1 MLSTKL
7 RTHTCGELTKKNLD
21 SEVCLCG
28 WVSTRRD
35 HGGIIFIDLRDRY
48 GITQIVFD
56 PDVSKE
62 ALKTAESLR
71 REDVIRIKGTVK
83 PRKEGMR
90 NPNLKTGEIEVF
102 IDEIDIL
109 NKSETPPIEIEDRVE
124 LNEDIRLKYRYLDLR
139 RPMMQQHMMKKH
151 IAMQAA
157 RNFFCENDFIE
168 IQTPLLVKSTPEGA
182 RDYVVPS
189 RVNPGKFYALPQ
201 SPQLYKQLLMVA
213 GFDRYFQFP
222 ICLRDEDL
230 RHDRQPEFTQID
242 VEMSFVEEDDIFEV
256 VEGCIKRIMK
266 ETTKTDI
273 NTPFKRITYKESMD
287 KYGCDKPDMRFSLE
301 LADVSEIVKDSD
313 FGVFKSVVESG
324 GIVKCINPEKDISRK
339 EIDRYISFCQEA
351 GSKGMAWMRMTE
363 KGLESNIAKY
373 FNEDV
378 QKRLIEKTG
387 AKQGSVL
394 MFVADKPAKCNEI
407 ISKLRNKLGADLEL
421 YDKCEFNFLWV
432 VDFPLFEWNDD
443 KNEWAPAHHMFTM
456 PKKEHW
462 DILESEP
469 ENVIAQCYDLVLNGV
484 ELASGSIRCN
494 NIKLQERI
502 MNIVGFPKKD
512 AEERFGF
519 LLEAFKYG
527 APPHGGFAIGF
538 ERLVAILCG
547 FNDIREVMPFPKN
560 KAAQCP
566 MDGSPSEITTEQ
578 LKDLHIKLDIVKK
591 TK

>member
-48 GITQIVFD
+48 GITQVVFD

-71 REDVIRIKGTVK
+71 REDVIRIKGIVK

-124 LNEDIRLKYRYLDLR
+124 LNEDIRLRYRYLDLR

-189 RVNPGKFYALPQ
+189 RVNPGKFYALP
-201 SPQLYKQLLMVA
+201 
-213 GFDRYFQFP
+213 FP

-242 VEMSFVEEDDIFEV
+242 AEMSFVEEDDIFEV

-266 ETTKTDI
+266 EAAKTDI

-378 QKRLIEKTG
+378 QKKLIEKTG

-421 YDKCEFNFLWV
+421 YDKSEFNFLWV

-547 FNDIREVMPFPKN
+547 FSDIREVMPFPKN

-566 MDGSPSEITTEQ
+566 MDGSPSEITAEQ
-578 LKDLHIKLDIVKK
+578 LKYLHIKLDIVKK